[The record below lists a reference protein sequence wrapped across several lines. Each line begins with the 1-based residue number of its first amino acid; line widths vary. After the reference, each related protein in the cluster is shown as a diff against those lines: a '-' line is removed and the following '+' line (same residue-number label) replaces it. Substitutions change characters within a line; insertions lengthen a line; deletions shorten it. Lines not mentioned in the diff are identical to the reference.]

1 MGLEIPAP
9 EPSVVSALFAASL
22 VNGASLPLDAAADG
36 ETIDFNGTTDGLDFA
51 TKSGST
57 YSLIRTGLVKNFII
71 RAGVSVKFNGY
82 GLIASGRATIEVGA
96 ILHCDGN
103 AAAGGVAGTGQGTA
117 GGANAGPMQLQ
128 GSAAGATGRSTTG
141 AGTAGTAAPN
151 SGNLGVWPVGLTA
164 STPTGGAGGSVTSGA
179 GGAGGTSTILAAVNW
194 DSGPLSLAYFT
205 TNHRFFGP
213 QSTAFY
219 TLSCGG
225 GGGAGGCN
233 VTTGTA
239 TSGAGGGGGGGGFLH
254 AAELDN
260 GGRITCRGGN
270 GGAAVAAGGGFAG
283 GGGGGRGGC
292 LAILIGK
299 FVGYGR
305 GTIDCNG
312 GDGGLGA
319 GPDGLTGSN
328 GSPGALIERYLG

>member
-1 MGLEIPAP
+1 MREIPTPLAMP
-9 EPSVVSALFAASL
+9 ARMLFAASL

-71 RAGVSVKFNGY
+71 RAGVSVKYNGY
-82 GLIASGRATIEVGA
+82 GLIASGRATIEVGG

-103 AAAGGVAGTGQGTA
+103 AAVGGVAGTGQGTA
-117 GGANAGPMQLQ
+117 GVNNAGPMQLQ

-141 AGTAGTAAPN
+141 AGSPGTAAPN

-164 STPTGGAGGSVTSGA
+164 STPAGGAGGSVTSGA
-179 GGAGGTSTILAAVNW
+179 GGAGGTSTTLAAVNW

-205 TNHRFFGP
+205 ANHRFWGP

-219 TLSCGG
+219 TISCGG

-239 TSGAGGGGGGGGFLH
+239 TSGGGGGGGGGGFLH
-254 AAELDN
+254 CAELNN

-283 GGGGGRGGC
+283 GGGGGRGGN
-292 LAILIGK
+292 LAVLVGAY
-299 FVGYGR
+299 VGYGR
-305 GTIDCNG
+305 GVIDCAG
-312 GDGGLGA
+312 GDGGAGA
-319 GPDGLTGSN
+319 GPDGPAGAN
-328 GSPGALIERYLG
+328 GSPGLLIERYLG